1 VPVTSPTVL
10 ASAGQ
15 EAIQQ
20 LINALSLGSTYAL
33 LALGLAMVFSIL
45 GLVNFAHGEL
55 VTVAAYTMY
64 LENKHGVPFAIQVP
78 SAIIA
83 AGVAAVLMERVAFR
97 PLRGASFL
105 TLLFSSFAI
114 SVIIQNIFLAAV
126 SPRQKGVRLPDV
138 FNEAIHIGSFTIGWL
153 QVLTTIACLGALGVL
168 TLFLRRSTQGLG
180 MLAASQDFQ
189 VTRLMGIPANR
200 VIATAFAISGS
211 LAGVAAIFILARRGT
226 VEPTMGFVPV
236 LKAFIASVIGGLG
249 SLSGAVVGGFV
260 LAGIEVALD
269 ASLPNGV
276 LPFRDAF
283 ALLIVVAIL
292 YFRPEGLLSRRSE
305 VR

>member
-1 VPVTSPTVL
+1 MIL
-10 ASAGQ
+10 ATTGQ
-15 EAIQQ
+15 EAVQQ

-55 VTVAAYTMY
+55 VTVAAYTIY
-64 LENKHGVPFAIQVP
+64 LEQTHGLPFAVQVP
-78 SAIIA
+78 SAIA
-83 AGVAAVLMERVAFR
+83 AAAVTAVLMERLAFR

-105 TLLFSSFAI
+105 TLLFSSFAV
-114 SVIIQNIFLAAV
+114 SVIIQNLLLALI
-126 SPRQKGVRLPDV
+126 SPRQKGVPLPNL
-138 FNEAIHIGSFTIGWL
+138 FNEAIHVGPFTIGWL
-153 QVLTTIACLGALGVL
+153 QVITAITCFGALAVL
-168 TLFLRRSTQGLG
+168 TLFLRRSIQGLG

-200 VIATAFAISGS
+200 VIAQAFAISGT

-249 SLSGAVVGGFV
+249 SLTGAALGGFV
-260 LAGIEVALD
+260 LAGIEVGLD
-269 ASLPNGV
+269 ATLPSGA

-283 ALLIVVAIL
+283 ALLIVVVIL
-292 YFRPEGLLSRRSE
+292 YVRPEGLLGHVAEAR
-305 VR
+305 

>member
-1 VPVTSPTVL
+1 VVTLFADT
-10 ASAGQ
+10 GQ

-20 LINALSLGSTYAL
+20 VINALALGSTYAL
-33 LALGLAMVFSIL
+33 LALGLAMVFSLL

-64 LENKHGVPFAIQVP
+64 LENKHGLPFGVQVV
-78 SAIIA
+78 SAIA
-83 AGVAAVLMERVAFR
+83 AAAVAAVLMERIAFR

-114 SVIIQNIFLAAV
+114 AVIIQNIFLAV
-126 SPRQKGVRLPDV
+126 ISPRQKGVRLPDR
-138 FNEAIHIGSFTIGWL
+138 FNEAIHIGAFSIGWL
-153 QVLTTIACLGALGVL
+153 QIITTVTCLGALGVL

-180 MLAASQDFQ
+180 MLAAAQDFQ
-189 VTRLMGIPANR
+189 VARLMGIRANR
-200 VIATAFAISGS
+200 VIATAFAISGA

-226 VEPTMGFVPV
+226 VEPTMGFIPV

-249 SLSGAVVGGFV
+249 SLTGAVVGGFV
-260 LAGIEVALD
+260 LAAIEVGLD
-269 ASLPNGV
+269 ATLPPDV

-283 ALLIVVAIL
+283 ALAIVVAIL
-292 YFRPEGLLSRRSE
+292 YFRPEGLVSRPAEAR
-305 VR
+305 